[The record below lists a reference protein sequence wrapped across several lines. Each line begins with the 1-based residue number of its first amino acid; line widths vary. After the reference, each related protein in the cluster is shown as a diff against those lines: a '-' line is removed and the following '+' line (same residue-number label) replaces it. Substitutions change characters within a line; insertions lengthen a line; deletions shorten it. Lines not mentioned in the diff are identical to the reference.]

1 MILSMAKVVNLI
13 GFGLILVELPYYCF
27 SEQLHNILAVLP
39 LEHSR
44 WPTHS
49 WERGLEILPGAQVA
63 IEHINQKS
71 NILND
76 DHTLALK
83 VIDIRNCKNEL
94 NEYQLTDFINVTLYH
109 DVNAIGVIGLFCPPS
124 DQLLSHLAIRIQSS
138 EVILSSA
145 LSVTH
150 PHDQVLSSPRYFRIL
165 QRGDTFVSTL
175 LSLADRLSWSRIAVV
190 AETRNVYILL

>member
-1 MILSMAKVVNLI
+1 MAKVVNLI
-13 GFGLILVELPYYCF
+13 GFMLILVELPYYCF

-145 LSVTH
+145 LSVIH

-165 QRGDTFVSTL
+165 QRGGTFVSTL